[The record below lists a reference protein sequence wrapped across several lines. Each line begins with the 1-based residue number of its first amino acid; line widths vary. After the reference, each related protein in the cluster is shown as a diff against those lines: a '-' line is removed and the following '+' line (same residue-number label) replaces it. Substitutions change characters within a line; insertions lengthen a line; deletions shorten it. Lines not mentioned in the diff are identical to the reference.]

1 MIYRKQEKGQ
11 ERTRKEK
18 ENDKSLAEKVKESA
32 KMTAGIIWKCGT
44 NHLGKSVL
52 DAMKEDQMKK
62 FIAEKQKIEKKEKV
76 NFQIKSEY
84 DSLIADG
91 KNNHSIQPK
100 GIHL

>member
-1 MIYRKQEKGQ
+1 
-11 ERTRKEK
+11 
-18 ENDKSLAEKVKESA
+18 
-32 KMTAGIIWKCGT
+32 
-44 NHLGKSVL
+44 
-52 DAMKEDQMKK
+52 MKEDQMKK